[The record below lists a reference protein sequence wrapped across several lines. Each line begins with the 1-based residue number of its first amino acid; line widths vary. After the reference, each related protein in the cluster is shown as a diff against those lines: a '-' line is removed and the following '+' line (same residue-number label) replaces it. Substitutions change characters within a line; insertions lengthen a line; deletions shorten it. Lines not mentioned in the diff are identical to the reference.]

1 MTNIKKIISTMTA
14 VTMILAMVGCGKS
27 PAAPSASDSSSSTS
41 DSSSLTSDA
50 EESSTEI
57 NISAVNFDTLTLG
70 DYSDL
75 TAEIKIL
82 THRTD
87 YVDNLF
93 TDYCKEFNELYP
105 NITLSYE
112 GVSDYEQTATTRLT
126 NKNWGDLCSI
136 PTTIDAAELN
146 NYFLSFGKV
155 ENLSNKYNFCS
166 FKAYDGEC
174 YGMSSVGNVQGIV
187 YNKKVFADA
196 GITELPKTPDEF
208 IDALMLIKQ
217 NTSAIPLYTIFGSQ
231 WPMVFWDSFI
241 GGTATGNP
249 DLMNIELA
257 KTENPFSKTA
267 FSEGTGPYAVY
278 NILYTAVKE
287 GLTEDDPASSDFETA
302 LAMMNNGEIGVMVLG
317 CGAISSIQGAGPNAD
332 DIGYMPFPIS
342 VDGKQYATI
351 NSDYCYGINVNSAPE
366 NQLAAMLYVKWLTEE
381 SGYYAYVGNM
391 SPYKADSLP
400 EGLFDNFTD
409 VIEIEDTPALSG
421 EEDLFTH
428 INNDSELSLNSDTTH
443 VMRIVE
449 SAISGQETMDD
460 IAEDWNAKW
469 SQAQEKNTVN
479 Q

>member
-1 MTNIKKIISTMTA
+1 MTSFKKIISISA
-14 VTMILAMVGCGKS
+14 AAILALSAVGCGAGSAES
-27 PAAPSASDSSSSTS
+27 PSPTDVSPSASDTP
-41 DSSSLTSDA
+41 D
-50 EESSTEI
+50 ESQTPSEI
-57 NISAVNFDTLTLG
+57 NMNDITFDSLTLG

-75 TAEIKIL
+75 TAEVKIL

-93 TDYCKEFNELYP
+93 VDYCKEFNELYP
-105 NITLSYE
+105 NIVLSYE

-136 PTTIDAAELN
+136 PTTIDTSELS

-155 ENLSNKYNFCS
+155 DELSKAYNFCS
-166 FKAYDGEC
+166 FKAYDDIC

-196 GITELPKTPDEF
+196 GITELPKTPDAF
-208 IDALMLIKQ
+208 IQALSLIKQ
-217 NTSAIPLYTIFGSQ
+217 NTSAVPLYTNFGSQ

-241 GGTATGNP
+241 GGTATGDP
-249 DLMNIELA
+249 DFMNTGLA
-257 KTENPFSKTA
+257 KMEDPFSKTA
-267 FSEGTGPYAVY
+267 FAEGTGPYAVY

-287 GLTEDDPASSDFETA
+287 GLTEDDPASSDFETS
-302 LAMMNNGEIGVMVLG
+302 LSMMNNGEIGVMMLG

-332 DIGYMPFPIS
+332 DIGYMPFPVS
-342 VDGKQYATI
+342 VDGRQYSTI

-366 NQLAAMLYVKWLTEE
+366 SQLAAMLYVKWLTEE

-391 SPYKADSLP
+391 SPCKADPLP

-409 VIEIEDTPALSG
+409 VIEIEDAPAGSG

-428 INNDSELSLNSDTTH
+428 INNGSELSLNSDTTH

-449 SAISGQETMDD
+449 SAISGEETMDD
-460 IAEDWNAKW
+460 IAADWNAKW
-469 SQAQEKNTVN
+469 KLAQEDNEVNTN
-479 Q
+479 